1 VALISA
7 EIEEETRLAIIL
19 VASAIIWAKPTRL
32 AAVTRN
38 ESRAG
43 TWTKWKIID
52 TGINIKKISSK

>member
-1 VALISA
+1 
-7 EIEEETRLAIIL
+7 LAIIL